1 MRAIILAAGK
11 GSRLYPLTKN
21 IPKCLVKV
29 KDISILEIQVTTL
42 LKSGVKEII
51 VVTGHNNDKI
61 KNPRIIKIFNKDFN
75 STNMVFSLMCAK
87 DFLEDD
93 VIISYGDII
102 YKQEILNK
110 LLDHKEDIVVASD
123 KSWLNYWSK
132 RFDDPLSD
140 AESFKIRDNKIIESL
155 GQKAS
160 STGEIQ
166 GQYIGLIKLSKN
178 GCKILKQTYQN
189 ANKKS
194 TNIWGSGRNL
204 ENAYMTDIL
213 NYLSTIY
220 RIHYVE
226 IDRGWY
232 EIDSVSD
239 WEIANDEIDW
249 LNEL

>member
-1 MRAIILAAGK
+1 MI
-11 GSRLYPLTKN
+11 
-21 IPKCLVKV
+21 
-29 KDISILEIQVTTL
+29 
-42 LKSGVKEII
+42 
-51 VVTGHNNDKI
+51 
-61 KNPRIIKIFNKDFN
+61 
-75 STNMVFSLMCAK
+75 
-87 DFLEDD
+87 
-93 VIISYGDII
+93 
-102 YKQEILNK
+102 
-110 LLDHKEDIVVASD
+110 
-123 KSWLNYWSK
+123 
-132 RFDDPLSD
+132 LSD
-140 AESFKIRDNKIIESL
+140 AESFKKRDNKIIESL

>member
-29 KDISILEIQVTTL
+29 KDISILEIQVKTL

-132 RFDDPLSD
+132 RFDDPL
-140 AESFKIRDNKIIESL
+140 R
-155 GQKAS
+155 
-160 STGEIQ
+160 
-166 GQYIGLIKLSKN
+166 
-178 GCKILKQTYQN
+178 C
-189 ANKKS
+189 
-194 TNIWGSGRNL
+194 
-204 ENAYMTDIL
+204 
-213 NYLSTIY
+213 
-220 RIHYVE
+220 
-226 IDRGWY
+226 
-232 EIDSVSD
+232 
-239 WEIANDEIDW
+239 
-249 LNEL
+249 